1 MEKKRKNHVH
11 LRITVEKESIDN
23 IIRDNKL
30 AFLYDTINEIEKKV
44 YTYDE
49 MDWNDALKTI
59 LYFADKYLTF
69 EVSLYAVEGSF
80 KDVIKDRE

>member
-1 MEKKRKNHVH
+1 MRGESITKILFCKGILRMEKKRKNHVH

-49 MDWNDALKTI
+49 MD
-59 LYFADKYLTF
+59 
-69 EVSLYAVEGSF
+69 
-80 KDVIKDRE
+80 